1 MYKQVQIEFQ
11 PAFVPAISETEADRW
26 HISTYFIRGLFRRGY
41 LSSTRFYSRLSRLEI
56 DGAIRGLSV
65 FSLGGVD
72 ARDLVFVFDAPGCLE
87 IIKLI
92 AALNRACI
100 TGNCPALPDLEFVH
114 PAAHALL
121 YSLGGFSGG
130 SADCYL
136 NADPN
141 AVDLNQKVLV
151 GSVAVLPVVT
161 FNADPNAV
169 DLNQKVR

>member
-11 PAFVPAISETEADRW
+11 PAFVPAISESVAGRW
-26 HISTYFIRGLFRRGY
+26 NSSTYFIRGLFRRGY
-41 LSSTRFYSRLSRLEI
+41 LSSTRFYSRLSRLEL

-72 ARDLVFVFDAPGCLE
+72 EHDFVFVFDAPDCLG
-87 IIKLI
+87 IMKLI
-92 AALNRACI
+92 VALNGACI
-100 TGNCPALPDLEFVH
+100 AGNCPPLPDMEFVH

-130 SADCYL
+130 SPDCYL

-141 AVDLNQKVLV
+141 
-151 GSVAVLPVVT
+151 S
-161 FNADPNAV
+161 V

>member
-11 PAFVPAISETEADRW
+11 PAFVPAISESVAVRW
-26 HISTYFIRGLFRRGY
+26 ASSTYFIRGLFRRGY
-41 LSSTRFYSRLSRLEI
+41 LSSTRFYSRLSRLEL

-65 FSLGGVD
+65 FRLGGVD
-72 ARDLVFVFDAPGCLE
+72 EHDFVFVFDAPDCLD

-92 AALNRACI
+92 VALNEACI
-100 TGNCPALPDLEFVH
+100 AGNCPPLPDLEFVH

-121 YSLGGFSGG
+121 YSLGGFSGS

-136 NADPN
+136 
-141 AVDLNQKVLV
+141 
-151 GSVAVLPVVT
+151 S
-161 FNADPNAV
+161 ADPNAV